1 MVIVNYVKYS
11 DGGTMGVFWAENRKK
26 GEKTGRQR
34 ENNGGA
40 GDFFCAA
47 RMGKD
52 RKLTARTLHRTG
64 GAVYNGFF
72 RIKL

>member
-11 DGGTMGVFWAENRKK
+11 DRGTMGVFWAENRKK

-40 GDFFCAA
+40 GDFFAP
-47 RMGKD
+47 RGWEKIE
-52 RKLTARTLHRTG
+52 
-64 GAVYNGFF
+64 N
-72 RIKL
+72 